1 MGDRERQA
9 VSAPP
14 HWRAGA
20 GRLALPLAI
29 FIGSFSWS
37 FVFVSLP
44 FHIQHISTWDPKSTL
59 RWTGWILGVTALV
72 TVITAPLWGRFGGR
86 GDPKRL
92 FMIVQALQGL
102 GFLGM
107 AAARTLPELFVSRIV
122 LGFMGAV
129 STFAFIIAG
138 RAADPREV
146 RRQVAAAQSAMTVG
160 QVIGPLVGAIAAA
173 RLGFRASCVFGGVIL
188 CACAALVRW
197 GVPEPPKREASST
210 AMGPAP
216 FPEVTAVVLLILGAS
231 IQIFFL
237 PSILP
242 QILPPMGV
250 AAGEMLEIG
259 GVIIFV
265 SGAAAAS
272 GSLLAPRLSD
282 VFPRRWLLAGL
293 LGASAVC
300 VAGLG
305 IASSVAVFG
314 ALRFLQVFFIA
325 PVFPIAVAGI
335 AHRAGGQAIG
345 AINAARIGAAFIGP
359 VLATTVLAVAPPA
372 VLYLVLAAVALASVP
387 VATWRRPA
395 PGDLR

>member
-1 MGDRERQA
+1 
-9 VSAPP
+9 
-14 HWRAGA
+14 
-20 GRLALPLAI
+20 
-29 FIGSFSWS
+29 
-37 FVFVSLP
+37 
-44 FHIQHISTWDPKSTL
+44 
-59 RWTGWILGVTALV
+59 
-72 TVITAPLWGRFGGR
+72 
-86 GDPKRL
+86 
-92 FMIVQALQGL
+92 
-102 GFLGM
+102 M

-160 QVIGPLVGAIAAA
+160 QVVGPLVGAIAAA
-173 RLGFRASCVFGGVIL
+173 RLGFRASCVVGGLVL
-188 CACAALVRW
+188 CASAGLVRW
-197 GVPEPPKREASST
+197 GVPDPPEREASST
-210 AMGPAP
+210 AMATAP
-216 FPEVTAVVLLILGAS
+216 LPEITAVVLLILGAS
-231 IQIFFL
+231 VQLFFL

-250 AAGEMLEIG
+250 APADMLEVG
-259 GVIIFV
+259 GVLIFV
-265 SGAAAAS
+265 SGVAAAS

-293 LGASAVC
+293 LSASGLCA
-300 VAGLG
+300 AGLG

-314 ALRFLQVFFIA
+314 ALRFLQVSFIA
-325 PVFPIAVAGI
+325 PVFPIAVSGI

-345 AINAARIGAAFIGP
+345 AINAARIGAGFIGP

-372 VLYLVLAAVALASVP
+372 VLYLLLAVVALASVP
-387 VATWRRPA
+387 VATWRLRI